1 MAVPKKIPFP
11 SNMAPASMSA
21 DLRFNTQT
29 HFSQFTG
36 IAQTVENVGAVW
48 MFNLNYAGLEDY
60 QIEPILSAITRLR
73 GMAGR
78 LLCYN
83 FARPETTGNLDTS
96 NKIANYNFLLG
107 GSGWSEVNG
116 TFSYYGNKA
125 KLTRGVSDAALLQI
139 LTLDPGKTYSLSVS
153 FTSGSYELAKI
164 NVGTTSGGSDLGLLN
179 ITSMGRHDLVF
190 TASATTHITVKTNG
204 GTSGDFLFATDVV
217 CARCAQTD
225 GASQVGSVIDV
236 DGLDIND
243 DEAIRPLDFVKIG
256 SELKRVVEVVHT
268 DGTGQAKL
276 IIEPPMFSA
285 VADNSAVI
293 LNRPHGKFILNTNV
307 IGQSI
312 EAPVISSTS
321 VQLTEDLSNV

>member
-11 SNMAPASMSA
+11 SNMAPASMVV
-21 DLRFNTQT
+21 DLRFNTQA

-48 MFNLNYAGLEDY
+48 MFNLDYAGLEDY

-83 FARPETTGNLDTS
+83 FSRPRTTGNLDTS
-96 NKIANYNFLLG
+96 NKVENYNFLLG
-107 GSGWSEVNG
+107 GSGWSEIG
-116 TFSYYGNKA
+116 TISYYGNKA
-125 KLTRGVSDAALLQI
+125 RLKRDASSAYLRQV
-139 LTLDPGKTYSLSVS
+139 LTLEAGKTYSLSFS
-153 FTSGSYELAKI
+153 LTSGSYEMAQI
-164 NVGTTSGGSDLGLLN
+164 HAGTSALGTELGT
-179 ITSMGRHDLVF
+179 ISVSKMGRHDLVF
-190 TASATTHITVKTNG
+190 TAAATTHITIKTNG
-204 GTSGDFLFATDVV
+204 GVSGDFLFVTDIV
-217 CARCAQTD
+217 CARCAETD

-268 DGTGQAKL
+268 DGTGKAKL
-276 IIEPPMFSA
+276 IIEPPMFAA
-285 VADNSAVI
+285 VADNSPVI
-293 LNRPHGKFILNTNV
+293 LNRPHGKFLLNTNV

-321 VQLTEDLSNV
+321 IQLTEDLSNV

>member
-1 MAVPKKIPFP
+1 MTT
-11 SNMAPASMSA
+11 
-21 DLRFNTQT
+21 DLRFNTQA

-36 IAQTVENVGAVW
+36 VAQTVEYVGAVW
-48 MFNLNYAGLEDY
+48 MFNLDYAGLEDY

-83 FARPETTGNLDTS
+83 FSRPKTTGNLDTS
-96 NKIANYNFLLG
+96 NKVSNYNFLLS
-107 GSGWSEVNG
+107 GSGWTEVTG

-125 KLTRGVSDAALLQI
+125 KLARGVSDAALRQI
-139 LTLDPGKTYSLSVS
+139 LTLEAGKKYSLSVS
-153 FTSGSYELAKI
+153 LTSGSYELAQI
-164 NVGTTSGGSDLGLLN
+164 NVGTTAGGSELGTLN
-179 ITSMGRHDLVF
+179 VTSMGRSDVIF
-190 TASATTHITVKTNG
+190 TASATTHIEISTNG
-204 GTSGDFLFATDVV
+204 GVSGDFLFATDIV
-217 CARCAQTD
+217 CARCAETD
-225 GASQVGSVIDV
+225 GVDQTGSVISV

-243 DEAIRPLDFVKIG
+243 SESIRPLDFVKIG

-276 IIEPPMFSA
+276 IIEPPMFSL

-293 LNRPHGKFILNTNV
+293 LNRPHGKFLLNTNV
-307 IGQSI
+307 IEQSI
-312 EAPVISSTS
+312 EAPIISSTS